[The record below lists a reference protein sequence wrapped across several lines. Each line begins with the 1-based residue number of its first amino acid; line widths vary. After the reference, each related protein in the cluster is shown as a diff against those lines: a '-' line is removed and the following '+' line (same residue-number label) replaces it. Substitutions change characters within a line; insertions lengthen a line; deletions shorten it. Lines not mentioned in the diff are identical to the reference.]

1 MFYND
6 GLIFTK
12 KGQQKMKDMN
22 LYAKSKKI
30 TISNGT
36 THTHDII
43 SYLPFQAELLIWKA
57 NISDCDEDK
66 KGYSNI

>member
-1 MFYND
+1 
-6 GLIFTK
+6 
-12 KGQQKMKDMN
+12 MKDMN

>member
-1 MFYND
+1 
-6 GLIFTK
+6 
-12 KGQQKMKDMN
+12 MKDMT
-22 LYAKSKKI
+22 LDAKNKKLK
-30 TISNGT
+30 TEKGT